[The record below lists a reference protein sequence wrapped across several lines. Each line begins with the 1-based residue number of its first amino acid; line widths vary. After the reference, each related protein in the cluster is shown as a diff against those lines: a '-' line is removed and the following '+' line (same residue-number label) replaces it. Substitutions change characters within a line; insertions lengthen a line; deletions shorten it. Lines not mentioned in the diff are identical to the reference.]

1 MIQDIL
7 PKQFKLKYKTIKLEA
22 DDSVLVFRDEQ

>member
-7 PKQFKLKYKTIKLEA
+7 PKQFKLKYKTIKPEA
-22 DDSVLVFRDEQ
+22 DDSVFGFL

>member
-7 PKQFKLKYKTIKLEA
+7 PKQFKLKCKTIKLEA
-22 DDSVLVFRDEQ
+22 DDSAFVSRDEQ